1 MAKYLLNVQLDA
13 DPSIHQIFRRD
24 ESFALNM
31 ISDCI
36 VQEMG
41 KLEFGGI
48 AKIQVHFTE
57 NHRQE
62 KQQET
67 LIDIVLVYKYLDIQ
81 DFLRRSS
88 VDKRIML
95 AELVHDA
102 MCAVACEH
110 QVDPAILEPIRTKV
124 VERLPNFKGWLTAEK
139 FNASKECSARLY
151 FNYGKSIEAG
161 CDIRRPKSPVAK
173 KDSDIILFYHA
184 PILEPVVKI
193 FSKLSWVDNSR
204 VIVPRKGTADF
215 WRIDVDEEIS
225 EFVFDRAISGQ
236 AHGLYDLGLMYLN
249 GNLVLPDRKKAKLL
263 LEEASRKGYKKADR
277 ILETFAEIEN

>member
-13 DPSIHQIFRRD
+13 DPSMHQIFSRA

-31 ISDCI
+31 VSDCI
-36 VQEMG
+36 MQEMG

-48 AKIQVHFTE
+48 AKIQIHFTE
-57 NHRQE
+57 NHQQE

-67 LIDIVLVYKYLDIQ
+67 LIDVVLVYKYLDIQ

-88 VDKRIML
+88 VEKRIML

-102 MCAVACEH
+102 MRAVACEH
-110 QVDPAILEPIRTKV
+110 QVDAVILEPIRTKV

-151 FNYGKSIEAG
+151 FNYGKSIEVG
-161 CDIRRPKSPVAK
+161 CHIRRPKGPDEK

-184 PILEPVVKI
+184 PILEPVIKM
-193 FSKLSWVDNSR
+193 FSKLAWVDNSK

-215 WRIDVDEEIS
+215 WRIDVDEGTS
-225 EFVFDRAISGQ
+225 EFVFDRAVSGQ

-249 GNLVLPDRKKAKLL
+249 GVLVLPDRKKAKHF

-277 ILETFAEIEN
+277 ILEAIAEIEN